1 MSTKKEL
8 VFESVSETYTSQ
20 GIVGQGATA
29 DVYKVVDS
37 DGHSWALKCLRA
49 DQAKGQRLKRFLN
62 EMHYCKNTTHK
73 NVVKIMDEGFA
84 FQGDKKCP
92 FYLMPLYETTLR
104 KLMSA
109 GIPHEKVL
117 PVFANILDGVE
128 AGHLQQV
135 WHRDLKP
142 ENILCDSAFMDVV
155 VSDYGIAHLTEEL
168 KLQDVKSV
176 PEDRLANFQYAAPE
190 QRERGSKV
198 DERADIYALGLIL
211 NEMFVR
217 KIPHGLGYKQI
228 GSVAKEFEYLDEL
241 VGSMLQHS
249 PENRPPTVEA
259 IKNLLIQKKNEF
271 VTKQKLDA
279 LTKSVVPSATVTDD
293 LVNNPPEALTFDIAR
308 DALTINLS
316 RPVNSEWI
324 SIFGTLGNYTSLGG
338 GEPKYWTINRST
350 AVLKPPLHLL
360 EQYGQQLIDDFKKY
374 VHLANESYRETAER
388 AAKAREFADR
398 EHLKRQISDEEWR
411 ISMLKKLNI

>member
-1 MSTKKEL
+1 MPIKEKS

-92 FYLMPLYETTLR
+92 FYVMPLYETTLR
-104 KLMSA
+104 KLMNA
-109 GIPHEKVL
+109 GIPHDKIL

-128 AGHLQQV
+128 AGHLQRV

-142 ENILCDSAFMDVV
+142 ENILCDSAFEEIV

-190 QRERGSKV
+190 QRDKGKV
-198 DERADIYALGLIL
+198 DGRADIYALGLIL

-228 GSVAKEFEYLDEL
+228 GFVAKEFEYLDEL
-241 VGSMLQHS
+241 VSAMLQHS
-249 PENRPPTVEA
+249 PENRPQTVEA
-259 IKNLLIQKKNEF
+259 IKNLLIHKKNEF
-271 VTKQKLDA
+271 VSKQKLDA

-293 LVNNPPEALTFDIAR
+293 LVNNPPEAVAFDIAR
-308 DALTINLS
+308 DALTITLS

-324 SIFGTLGNYTSLGG
+324 SVFGTLGNFASLGG
-338 GEPKYWTINRST
+338 GEPKYWVISRST
-350 AVLKPPLHLL
+350 AVLNPPLHLL

-388 AAKAREFADR
+388 AAKAKEIADR
-398 EHLKRQISDEEWR
+398 AHLQRQIADGEWR
-411 ISMLKKLNI
+411 NSMLKKLHV